1 MISWLQVDGLQVEVQ
16 RKPVRAARLY
26 VLPPDGAVRV
36 SVPAVMEDRQIAALL
51 RDHMPWVLAR
61 QARLAAQ
68 PRWSPPQLDDGA
80 TLYLA
85 GEPRQ
90 LRRVVAPGGARVRDR
105 GACGIELQAPADA
118 AEPLLQA
125 ALDRW
130 LRAQLRERAGA
141 LVAQWQPRLQVSV
154 AELRVRRMRTRWG
167 TCNIPARRVWL
178 NLELVHRPPESLEYV
193 MVHEMT
199 HLLERGHG
207 ARFQALMD
215 ASLPDWRE
223 RRARLH

>member
-1 MISWLQVDGLQVEVQ
+1 MDGLQVEVQ

-51 RDHMPWVLAR
+51 RGHMPWVLAR

-90 LRRVVAPGGARVRDR
+90 LRRVMAPGGARVRDL

-141 LVAQWQPRLQVSV
+141 LVA
-154 AELRVRRMRTRWG
+154 
-167 TCNIPARRVWL
+167 RRVWL

-193 MVHEMT
+193 VVHEMT

>member
-1 MISWLQVDGLQVEVQ
+1 MEGLQVEVQ

-36 SVPAVMEDRQIAALL
+36 SVPAIMDDRQVATLL
-51 RDHMPWVLAR
+51 QDHLPWVRAR

-68 PRWSPPQLDDGA
+68 PRWSPLQLDDGA
-80 TLYLA
+80 VLYLA
-85 GEPRQ
+85 GEPRP
-90 LRRVVAPGGARVRDR
+90 LRRVVAVGGVSVRDR
-105 GACGIELQAPADA
+105 GAHDIELRAPADA
-118 AEPLLQA
+118 AEPLLRA
-125 ALDRW
+125 ALDSW
-130 LRAQLRERAGA
+130 LRGQLRERAAA
-141 LVAQWQPRLQVSV
+141 LVAHWQPRLQVKV

-167 TCNIPARRVWL
+167 TCNVPARRVWL
-178 NLELVHRPPESLEYV
+178 SLELVHRPPDSLEYV
-193 MVHEMT
+193 VVHEMT

-215 ASLPDWRE
+215 DFMPDWRE

>member
-1 MISWLQVDGLQVEVQ
+1 MEGLQVEVQ

-36 SVPAVMEDRQIAALL
+36 SVPAPMDDRQIAALL
-51 RDHMPWVLAR
+51 RGHMPWVRAR

-68 PRWSPPQLDDGA
+68 PRWSPPELDDGA
-80 TLYLA
+80 VLYLA
-85 GEPRQ
+85 GEPRP
-90 LRRVVAPGGARVRDR
+90 LRRVVAAGSATVRE
-105 GACGIELQAPADA
+105 GEAHGIELHAPADA
-118 AEPLLQA
+118 AEPLLRA

-141 LVAQWQPRLQVSV
+141 LVAHWQPRLQVKV

-167 TCNIPARRVWL
+167 TCNVPARRVWL

-193 MVHEMT
+193 VVHEMT

-215 ASLPDWRE
+215 GFMPDWRE